1 MSSTLASGSFRAGAG
16 LPSSARR
23 ILVVDDDRPS
33 REGLGMA
40 LLREGHVVETAGDA
54 WEAIVRLRAQPF
66 DIAVVDLDLPAVHGV
81 EFGGWDVV
89 RIARAY
95 QAGIA
100 VIVLSADEDAV
111 PAAETTLPRRRGPR
125 EAHQPAG
132 PDGPRGRA
140 ARPGEHTRTEPADR
154 PVEAPPGARSPRPCR
169 TLSIWQ
175 HLASIFVAAGRRW
188 SDNGDDDR
196 SGGPDSRWTSTPQEA
211 QGCPTRSHRLP
222 G

>member
-16 LPSSARR
+16 RPPSARR

-33 REGLGMA
+33 REGLGVA
-40 LLREGHVVETAGDA
+40 LMREGHVVETAGDA

-111 PAAETTLPRRRGPR
+111 PAAETHSLVA
-125 EAHQPAG
+125 E
-132 PDGPRGRA
+132 
-140 ARPGEHTRTEPADR
+140 
-154 PVEAPPGARSPRPCR
+154 V
-169 TLSIWQ
+169 
-175 HLASIFVAAGRRW
+175 LAKPISLRDLTALVDALRV
-188 SDNGDDDR
+188 
-196 SGGPDSRWTSTPQEA
+196 PESTP
-211 QGCPTRSHRLP
+211 GPSPPTGR
-222 G
+222 

>member
-33 REGLGMA
+33 REGLGVA

-111 PAAETTLPRRRGPR
+111 PAAE
-125 EAHQPAG
+125 
-132 PDGPRGRA
+132 
-140 ARPGEHTRTEPADR
+140 
-154 PVEAPPGARSPRPCR
+154 ARSLV
-169 TLSIWQ
+169 TEV
-175 HLASIFVAAGRRW
+175 LAKPISLQDLTALVDALRV
-188 SDNGDDDR
+188 
-196 SGGPDSRWTSTPQEA
+196 PESTP
-211 QGCPTRSHRLP
+211 GPSPPTGR
-222 G
+222 